1 MKSFQISRLQLFEM
15 IDELFADTVV
25 ICHHEKLFTI
35 ASVNDLPKF
44 NEMPKNNGMLKFLC
58 IICYHIRRNINR
70 LDCIR
75 NESSQRSKVFLHLVE
90 SIG

>member
-35 ASVNDLPKF
+35 ASKMMISQKVALRLFVRPGMISPPPPS
-44 NEMPKNNGMLKFLC
+44 EMNSDTSTPTSGRRAKRSGRLTDFL
-58 IICYHIRRNINR
+58 RVR
-70 LDCIR
+70 
-75 NESSQRSKVFLHLVE
+75 QK
-90 SIG
+90 